1 MTMNKLEEMG
11 ILLDFYG
18 CLLTEKQYT
27 ICDLYYNEDFSLF
40 EIAESLDVSRAA
52 VSDHLKRSNKLLLDY
67 EEKLHLLQKYRA
79 RKEICDKIVLQ
90 ANEEVKLLVA
100 QLELIEN
107 K

>member
-1 MTMNKLEEMG
+1 MNKLEEMS

-40 EIAESLDVSRAA
+40 EIAESLAISRAA

-67 EEKLHLLQKYRA
+67 EKKLLLLQNYRA
-79 RKEICDKIVLQ
+79 RKEIYDKIVVQ
-90 ANEEVKLLVA
+90 ASEDVKKLVA